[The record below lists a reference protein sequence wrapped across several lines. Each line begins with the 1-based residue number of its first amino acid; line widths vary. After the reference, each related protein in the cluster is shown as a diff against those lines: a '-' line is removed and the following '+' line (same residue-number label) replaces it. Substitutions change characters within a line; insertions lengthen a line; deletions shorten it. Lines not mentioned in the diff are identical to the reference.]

1 MKKILASITFLAC
14 TLTVS
19 AQQALGPG
27 TGIKSPEI
35 NADNSVTFRY
45 VNPKAVTVKL
55 VGDFLTERSVDL
67 QEKDGVWTYTSK
79 PLVGELYSYSFIVDG
94 KRELDPSN
102 VYMNRDIATWTNIFT
117 LSTKEGDAGHYYMN
131 NNVPHGTIT
140 KIWYDSDQAKM
151 DRRLTVYLPHGYE
164 KSKAKYPVLYLL
176 HGSGGDENA
185 WSELGRTAQIMDN
198 LIAEGKAVPMI
209 VVMPNG
215 VVRNPS
221 APETNETN
229 MFQPTMMNSRDQDTK
244 PMEDEFPTIKKF
256 VESTFRVKTGQYN
269 TAIAGLSMGGRHSFA
284 ISRRYPGTIG
294 YVGMF
299 SGAGSGPDNA
309 KELKAL
315 FAAKPKLYWI
325 AVGSADG
332 VKQSASALRDYCNQ
346 NNYPC
351 EYYESDG
358 GHIWKNWRVYLTLF
372 AQKIFK

>member
-55 VGDFLTERSVDL
+55 SGDFLTERSVDL
-67 QEKDGVWTYTSK
+67 QEKDGVWTYTTK
-79 PLVGELYSYSFIVDG
+79 PLAGELYSYFFIVDG

-102 VYMNRDIATWTNIFT
+102 VFMNRDIATWTNIFT

-140 KIWYDSDQAKM
+140 KIWYDSDHAKM

-185 WSELGRTAQIMDN
+185 WSELGRTAQILDN
-198 LIAEGKAVPMI
+198 LIAEG
-209 VVMPNG
+209 
-215 VVRNPS
+215 
-221 APETNETN
+221 
-229 MFQPTMMNSRDQDTK
+229 
-244 PMEDEFPTIKKF
+244 
-256 VESTFRVKTGQYN
+256 
-269 TAIAGLSMGGRHSFA
+269 
-284 ISRRYPGTIG
+284 
-294 YVGMF
+294 
-299 SGAGSGPDNA
+299 
-309 KELKAL
+309 
-315 FAAKPKLYWI
+315 
-325 AVGSADG
+325 
-332 VKQSASALRDYCNQ
+332 
-346 NNYPC
+346 
-351 EYYESDG
+351 
-358 GHIWKNWRVYLTLF
+358 
-372 AQKIFK
+372 